1 PTNNQQQPQE
11 SRDQWITCQDC
22 AQIIRGI
29 YSVSIQHNNSLIRPI
44 LEILLVFHGPS
55 VHVHAIPS
63 MDRPWNSTSMPTSGL
78 DIARCVRASGL
89 SSHSFRQESVYVPIL
104 GSIRRCSYLQWHHR

>member
-63 MDRPWNSTSMPTSGL
+63 MDRPWNSTSMPTSGSSAAL
-78 DIARCVRASGL
+78 LILPEMIGSL
-89 SSHSFRQESVYVPIL
+89 SVIKCR
-104 GSIRRCSYLQWHHR
+104 SYTS